1 MKSSMNHHEGSGE
14 KWQENLVS
22 YEWPRKEHNVQRSVM
37 VRVRELEN
45 VKRMSTKKI
54 VPQVKR
60 PT

>member
-45 VKRMSTKKI
+45 VKRMSTKK
-54 VPQVKR
+54 KLYLK
-60 PT
+60 